1 MKTKAAVVYEK
12 EAPFVIEE
20 LELAAPKQGE
30 VLVELVNTG
39 ICRTDNHAWDS
50 SMSNPF
56 PAVLG
61 HEGAGIVR
69 EVGPGVTTC
78 KVGDHVV
85 TVWMPSCGKCEPC
98 RSGMGNICVRGAH
111 LQSGTLFD
119 GKTRFKNKKGQEVF
133 HWFMLSA
140 FSQFI
145 VVPEESA
152 VPVNKEA
159 PFEKICLLGCAL
171 TAGFGAATRTAMVEA
186 GATAALWGFGGIGAG
201 VLNGLKASTCRTII
215 VVDPLDW
222 KEEPAR
228 KMGATH
234 FINPLKEDP
243 VEKIKEITWGRG
255 VDYAFECWGGKDATT
270 QAQCYH
276 AIKNRG
282 KAVYLGGPD
291 KTVQSLPVDCL
302 SFCLTDKTIVGSLYG
317 WVVPL
322 VDVPKF
328 VDLYMAGKMDLDTP
342 VSQVIKL
349 EDINKGFDDMRNGRV
364 IRSVIRFD

>member
-12 EAPFVIEE
+12 DGPFVIEE
-20 LELAAPKQGE
+20 LELAEPKEGE
-30 VLVELVNTG
+30 VLVELINTG
-39 ICRTDNHAWDS
+39 ICRTDNHARDGG
-50 SMSNPF
+50 MPNPF

-69 EVGPGVTTC
+69 QVGPRVTNV
-78 KVGDHVV
+78 KEGDHVV

-98 RSGMGNICVRGAH
+98 RAGRGNICVRGAN
-111 LQSGTLFD
+111 LLSGTLFD
-119 GKTRFKNKKGQEVF
+119 GKTRFRNKKGQEVF
-133 HWFMLSA
+133 HWFQLSA
-140 FSQFI
+140 FSQYI

-159 PFEKICLLGCAL
+159 RFDRICLLGCAL
-171 TAGFGAATRTAMVEA
+171 TAGFGAATRTANVEA
-186 GATAALWGFGGIGAG
+186 GATAGVWGFGGIGAG
-201 VLNGLKASTCRTII
+201 VINGLVQSGAKMII
-215 VVDPLDW
+215 VVDPNDW
-222 KEEPAR
+222 KEEPAK

-243 VEKIKEITWGRG
+243 VQKIHELTWGVG
-255 VDYAFECWGGKDATT
+255 LDYSFEAWGGKDAST
-270 QAQCYH
+270 QAQCYN
-276 AIKNRG
+276 AIRNRG

-291 KTVQSLPVDCL
+291 ASVNSLPVNCL

-328 VDLYMAGKMDLDTP
+328 VDLYLMGKMDLDTP
-342 VSQVIKL
+342 VSQIIKL
-349 EDINKGFDDMRNGRV
+349 EDINKGFDDMLSGKV
-364 IRSVIRFD
+364 IRSVISFE